1 MQEQLDQH
9 QEAGDECSDKR
20 QVLFCPILG
29 CGYLTDGG
37 YKEWREHMITAN
49 HYQEETAEKDQK
61 ENLEKLISR
70 PIATRKV
77 SVKVPK
83 FTETDFKVSL

>member
-49 HYQEETAEKDQK
+49 HYQEETAEKRPKGKLGKVDFSTYC
-61 ENLEKLISR
+61 NEKSISES
-70 PIATRKV
+70 T
-77 SVKVPK
+77 
-83 FTETDFKVSL
+83 